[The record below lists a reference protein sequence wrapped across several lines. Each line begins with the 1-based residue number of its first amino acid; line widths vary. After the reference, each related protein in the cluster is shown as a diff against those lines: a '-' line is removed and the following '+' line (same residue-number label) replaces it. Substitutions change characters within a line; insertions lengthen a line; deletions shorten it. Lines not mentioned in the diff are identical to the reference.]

1 MNRNLSHRLDRL
13 TRQHDA
19 VARRQQVMVEKPPF
33 DVEGFERVFT
43 AFWENQLA
51 GLDPDQVD
59 VRLHEA
65 AAWYAAAIPAETAR

>member
-1 MNRNLSHRLDRL
+1 MHDLSRRLDRIS
-13 TRQHDA
+13 RRHE
-19 VARRQQVMVEKPPF
+19 ARASRQQVMAEKPPF

-65 AAWYAAAIPAETAR
+65 AVWYAAAIPETR